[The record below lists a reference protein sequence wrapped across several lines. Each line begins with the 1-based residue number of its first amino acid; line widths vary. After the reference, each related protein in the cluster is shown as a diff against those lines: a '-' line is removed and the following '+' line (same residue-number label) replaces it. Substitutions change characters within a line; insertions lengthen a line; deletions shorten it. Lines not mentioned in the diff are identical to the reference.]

1 MNIKRTLKRLID
13 DTQYVAALE
22 KQNDLLKENLQ
33 QEKDN
38 VMIKNGDDEMV
49 KNLRK
54 LIEKVVNSN

>member
-1 MNIKRTLKRLID
+1 MNEKNIQELEIDQRKLRYLKHQL
-13 DTQYVAALE
+13 
-22 KQNDLLKENLQ
+22 LQ

>member
-1 MNIKRTLKRLID
+1 MNENEYRDLDIDQKKLRFLKH
-13 DTQYVAALE
+13 QV
-22 KQNDLLKENLQ
+22 LQ

>member
-1 MNIKRTLKRLID
+1 MTMSENQDFEVDQKKLRYLKH
-13 DTQYVAALE
+13 QV
-22 KQNDLLKENLQ
+22 LQ